1 MVAFYLM
8 KFRRL
13 CERRSWCHHCWS
25 GAVKT
30 RFWRSRLQKRRASL
44 SKTWPLGSSSL
55 LDTLSTRRSHGR
67 STRWCG
73 TLLPHS
79 YSDLADYLCNSM
91 RRVVLSC
98 CHCSNLI
105 TRHSS
110 STLCC
115 GRTDLEWML
124 SSELRKIH
132 PVAEYAVTIMTFCLL
147 IQHLHLIFLL
157 GLFTLYPYRWR

>member
-8 KFRRL
+8 KFTRL

-55 LDTLSTRRSHGR
+55 LDNLSTRRSHG
-67 STRWCG
+67 G
-73 TLLPHS
+73 P
-79 YSDLADYLCNSM
+79 LADAALCYHIAT
-91 RRVVLSC
+91 VILLIICVTACGVLSFFVVIVANRYY
-98 CHCSNLI
+98 NLI

-124 SSELRKIH
+124 SSDLHNCVIRLHHI
-132 PVAEYAVTIMTFCLL
+132 AEYAATIPFVT
-147 IQHLHLIFLL
+147 
-157 GLFTLYPYRWR
+157 